1 MTKTYPNNILMSK
14 TKNIFISHH
23 GVDDKQVQDLKK
35 RLKNAGYDPR
45 NSSVDST
52 KHQARRPSDAVIARY
67 LRGCVKWAGTFI
79 CLIGDDTHSRPWV
92 NYEIEQAHKLGKPIV
107 GIYKHGCAN
116 TVELPEAFKKYG
128 GSPIGW
134 NSLDKL
140 GDILDGKI
148 APPENPDGTASQQPI
163 YNIIRVAC

>member
-1 MTKTYPNNILMSK
+1 MSK
-14 TKNIFISHH
+14 SKNIFISHH
-23 GVDDKQVQDLKK
+23 GADDKQLQDLKK
-35 RLKNAGYDPR
+35 RIKDKGFDPR

-67 LRGCVKWAGTFI
+67 LKRCIKWAGTFI
-79 CLIGDDTHSRPWV
+79 CLIGEDTHSRPWV
-92 NYEIEQAHKLGKPIV
+92 NYEIKQAHIQGKPIV
-107 GIYKHGCAN
+107 GIYKHGCSN
-116 TVELPEAFKKYG
+116 SVELPEAFKKYG

-148 APPENPDGTASQQPI
+148 PPPENPDGTESKLPV
-163 YNIIRVAC
+163 YNIIRVVCIRNK